1 MEHLEEVLQNLNL
14 TPKSNASFVDIF
26 RIRDIYKETP
36 NLTSSLRQ
44 NIMVSHFKSMELEYI
59 VKKYF
64 TNYKGIYCFNE
75 KYSSV
80 IDNIKMNNNSV
91 PNKSTSIKTKNS
103 KDDAIKFEFKL
114 LKTVS
119 DDTDIFEYRFNYF
132 TKNLWQ
138 NLYDTFDRHTI
149 IFVAS
154 YMDYIRL
161 KSFFE

>member
-1 MEHLEEVLQNLNL
+1 
-14 TPKSNASFVDIF
+14 
-26 RIRDIYKETP
+26 
-36 NLTSSLRQ
+36 
-44 NIMVSHFKSMELEYI
+44 MELEYL

-75 KYSSV
+75 KYESV
-80 IDNIKMNNNSV
+80 IDEIK
-91 PNKSTSIKTKNS
+91 NKNTKKSSS
-103 KDDAIKFEFKL
+103 KDDSIKFEFKL
-114 LKTVS
+114 LKCL
-119 DDTDIFEYRFNYF
+119 DDTDIYEYRFNYF

-154 YMDYIRL
+154 YMDYVRL